1 MKYVPIISER
11 KSTTLLEDPVPTRE
25 NAKKNWSKTEIRR
38 HLMYKI
44 QLNGGI
50 TTDNYSSDS
59 YKQINVVVRHVHL
72 STIQKLKIIPSLD

>member
-50 TTDNYSSDS
+50 TTD
-59 YKQINVVVRHVHL
+59 
-72 STIQKLKIIPSLD
+72 KL